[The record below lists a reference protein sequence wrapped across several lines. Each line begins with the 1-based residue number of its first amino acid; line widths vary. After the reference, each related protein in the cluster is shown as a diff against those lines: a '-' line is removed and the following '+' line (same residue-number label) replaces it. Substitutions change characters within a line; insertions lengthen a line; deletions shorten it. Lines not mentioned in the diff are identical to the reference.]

1 MSIGHKQPDRNSFLV
16 EVGSKFNLLE
26 CIFIF
31 DVVFG
36 FYCSVQQSTQNT
48 EIKSYWQL
56 FCLFNMDDGSIGTVL
71 LCK

>member
-1 MSIGHKQPDRNSFLV
+1 MSIGHRQPDRNSFLV

-36 FYCSVQQSTQNT
+36 FYCSVQQSRQNT

-56 FCLFNMDDGSIGTVL
+56 FFYLIWMTAVL
-71 LCK
+71 GQFSCVN